1 MNTVITTFRALQD
14 VEQMIEVS
22 SSMNNSTETRNLL
35 RERNRL
41 REELSNVIAQEK
53 LGRLY

>member
-1 MNTVITTFRALQD
+1 MNTVITTFSALRN
-14 VEQMIEVS
+14 IEAQLEVTS
-22 SSMNNSTETRNLL
+22 SVGDSTMTRNLL

-41 REELSNVIAQEK
+41 REELSNLITQEK